1 MNDERL
7 IQQGYVINNQDPLM
21 LGRIRA
27 IPIEELESALLP
39 IDWNEEKDIWTE
51 RDPLIYLPLLPYY
64 ISQVPKVDEYIHI
77 FYYNSSQVIDN
88 SKFYIQGPITRP
100 QNNSFEYWRNS
111 ESMLASGTFLKEAN
125 NIKDPLFPFENKAET
140 YGIYPQPGDNALIG
154 RGTSDVVV
162 KRDTV
167 LVRSGKNIQPQT
179 SGFNLPTPRQN
190 RGFLQVSLF
199 DLQKKELDPIKRRF
213 FSNLPQL
220 VKKLVEWEVTDEFN
234 LTGFTSGGGVT
245 ATTVYNGSIK
255 LYSLLPKDETKTTEI
270 DMTTPLESFKS
281 GPEYVLDFTGKT
293 LDQGIKIVN
302 QFINGVNQ
310 GKINVDGY
318 PQFPEANDQRLEKQ
332 FPFYFR
338 PTKDNIDKHASSS
351 NSAYNMV
358 NSFFTKIKL
367 LPSDKQFGSVLV
379 WAKNV
384 VGQQLTLQNE
394 TLRQSSYT
402 PDPVSYGTLGGD
414 FVYLLSH
421 KTDIPAR
428 NKINLQPKETLYGID
443 QPYFTDQIL
452 PNTDPMVRGDE
463 LMKLLTLIVKFLGSH
478 VHNINEAPIPI
489 GTDGTKL
496 DEINKILQDADNS
509 ILNQNIRIN

>member
-1 MNDERL
+1 MSKKN
-7 IQQGYVINNQDPLM
+7 IFQGIVINNQDPLM

-27 IPIEELESALLP
+27 VPIDEVETSLLP
-39 IDWNEEKDIWTE
+39 QNWDPIKDIWTE
-51 RDPLIYLPLLPYY
+51 KDPLIYLPLLPYY
-64 ISQVPKVDEYIHI
+64 ISQVPRVDEYIHI
-77 FYYNSSQVIDN
+77 FYYTERQKLDN
-88 SKFYIQGPITRP
+88 TKFYIQGPISRP
-100 QNNSFEYWRNS
+100 QNNQFEFWRNS
-111 ESMLASGTFLKEAN
+111 ESMLASGVFLEKAN
-125 NIKDPLFPFENKAET
+125 NIKDPLPPFDNKAET

-199 DLQKKELDPIKRRF
+199 DLQKKELDPIKKRF
-213 FSNLPQL
+213 FENLPQL

-245 ATTVYNGSIK
+245 ATTVYNGSVK
-255 LYSLLPKDETKTTEI
+255 LYSLLPKDQTKTTEI
-270 DMTTPLESFKS
+270 DMTTPLDSFKS

-293 LDQGIKIVN
+293 LDQGIKIIN
-302 QFINGVNQ
+302 QFINGINQ

-318 PQFPEANDQRLEKQ
+318 PQFPIENDSRLEKQ

-338 PTKDNIDKHASSS
+338 PTKNNIDKLGSS
-351 NSAYNMV
+351 ATTEYNMV

-384 VGQQLTLQNE
+384 VGQQLTLKNE
-394 TLRQSSYT
+394 TLRQSSFT

-443 QPYFTDQIL
+443 QTYFTDQIL

-463 LMKLLTLIVKFLGSH
+463 LMKLLKKIVDFLGSH

-489 GTDGTKL
+489 GVDGTQL
-496 DEINKILQDADNS
+496 EDIRKILQDADNS